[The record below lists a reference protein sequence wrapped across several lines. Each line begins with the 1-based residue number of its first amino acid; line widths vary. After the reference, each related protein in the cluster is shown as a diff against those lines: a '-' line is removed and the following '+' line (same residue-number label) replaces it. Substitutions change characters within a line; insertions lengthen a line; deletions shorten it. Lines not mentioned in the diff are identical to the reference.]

1 MYMNANRS
9 AAGIIQAEWRS
20 APITEKMKLAQKAQ
34 RLGVTYAAAYKSLEE
49 LTDML
54 AAFNDRELKISFLA
68 GFEAGLA
75 STPAVVEDIK
85 NFIHYEKLRNKR
97 TA

>member
-9 AAGIIQAEWRS
+9 AAGIIQAEWKS

-34 RLGVTYAAAYKSLEE
+34 KLGVAYALAYKSLNE
-49 LTDML
+49 LGEML
-54 AAFNDRELKISFLA
+54 TAFQDRELKISFLA
-68 GFEAGLA
+68 GFEAGL
-75 STPAVVEDIK
+75 SSDKAVVDDIK

>member
-1 MYMNANRS
+1 MYMNANRN
-9 AAGIIQAEWRS
+9 AAGIIQAEWKS
-20 APITEKMKLAQKAQ
+20 AQITEKMKLAQKAQ
-34 RLGVTYAAAYKSLEE
+34 KLGVAYAIAYKSLEE
-49 LTDML
+49 LADML
-54 AAFNDRELKISFLA
+54 AAFQDRELKVSFLA

-75 STPAVVEDIK
+75 SDKAVIDDIK

>member
-1 MYMNANRS
+1 MYMNANRN
-9 AAGIIQAEWRS
+9 AAGIIQAEWKS
-20 APITEKMKLAQKAQ
+20 AQITEKMKLAQKAQ

-54 AAFNDRELKISFLA
+54 AAFQDRELKVSFLA

-75 STPAVVEDIK
+75 ATTVVEEIK
-85 NFIHYEKLRNKR
+85 TFIHYEKLRNKR